1 MSWISNQGVSRAVA
15 RGGSD
20 APSVSQGLDWLWQH
34 LRDVPHPKILDCG
47 PVSPATLQ
55 VLLRRG
61 AKLYVADL
69 ITPAL
74 EGDSRFWDRTGKTPV
89 FQTSAFL
96 DQLPQAPEGSLTAI
110 LSWNLLDFVPRE
122 ALQALVERLFSLLEP
137 LGVIFIL
144 LRESSR
150 ASGAERRWRLETLTS
165 PRNEIDSN
173 KAFPYPPITNREIE
187 RLLPDASIKAFL
199 TRSGRR
205 EILAMRRE

>member
-15 RGGSD
+15 RGGSS

-34 LRDVPHPKILDCG
+34 LRDVQHPKILDCG

-69 ITPAL
+69 ITPSS
-74 EGDSRFWDRTGKTPV
+74 ESDPKFWDRSGKVPV
-89 FQTSAFL
+89 FLTSKFL
-96 DQLPQAPEGSLTAI
+96 DQLPQTPEASLTAI
-110 LSWNLLDFVPRE
+110 LCWNLLDFVPRE
-122 ALQALVERLFSLLEP
+122 ALRDVVERLFSLLEP
-137 LGVIFIL
+137 LGVIFVL

-150 ASGAERRWRLETLTS
+150 ALGAERRWWLETLTS
-165 PRNEIDSN
+165 LRNEIDVK

-187 RLLPDASIKAFL
+187 RLLPDASIKSFL